1 MPIDFNQQVI
11 EEFRATKGQVGG
23 PFAGGR
29 LLLLTTTG
37 ARSGRPHTT
46 PLAYL
51 PDGLERTLVVAS
63 AGGSPRH
70 PDWFRNVLAN
80 PEVTVEFGL
89 FTVKA
94 RAAVLE
100 GEERDRLF
108 ARAAEADPA
117 WADYEAKSGRTL
129 PVVALYQIMAG
140 PPAAGSFGA
149 TLKLVHQ
156 IFRRELALIRQ
167 DVARSGPALGA
178 QLRVNCLTVCQG
190 LHHHHVGEDTMLF
203 PRIGERHPHLAPVLE
218 RLNREHEAIA
228 ALMEEL
234 KAVLSAGDADPA
246 RLAHQVERLTTELE
260 THLDYEEEHLVPLL
274 DAPAP

>member
-11 EEFRATKGQVGG
+11 EEFRARQGQVGG

-51 PDGLERTLVVAS
+51 PDGVERTLVIAS

-70 PDWFRNVLAN
+70 PDWFHNVLAD

-94 RAAVLE
+94 RAVVLQ

-108 ARAAEADPA
+108 ARAAEADPG
-117 WADYEAKSGRTL
+117 WTGYEAKSGRAL
-129 PVVALYQIMAG
+129 PVVALYQIMDG
-140 PPAAGSFGA
+140 PPRAGSFGA
-149 TLKLVHQ
+149 TLKLIHES
-156 IFRRELALIRQ
+156 FRRELALIRQ
-167 DVARSGPALGA
+167 DVARSGP
-178 QLRVNCLTVCQG
+178 CW
-190 LHHHHVGEDTMLF
+190 
-203 PRIGERHPHLAPVLE
+203 APSCGST
-218 RLNREHEAIA
+218 A
-228 ALMEEL
+228 
-234 KAVLSAGDADPA
+234 
-246 RLAHQVERLTTELE
+246 
-260 THLDYEEEHLVPLL
+260 
-274 DAPAP
+274 